1 MSTVTLFL
9 VSSLFACGE
18 KSGSTAAPA
27 AAAAAKISMD
37 IPDDG
42 ASRGFAETLIGG
54 VTANFAPTDAD
65 GAAFEYTSLQF
76 RGDGSWHAE
85 GYVEAMDERME
96 CTESGTWSMTAAD
109 SKTVATVAWIV
120 NDTTCVGRDQ
130 GTETRAQLTISTRG
144 IESAMFR

>member
-1 MSTVTLFL
+1 MSTLTLFL

-18 KSGSTAAPA
+18 KSGSTSAPA
-27 AAAAAKISMD
+27 AAAAATLTMD
-37 IPDDG
+37 VPADA

-54 VTANFAPTDAD
+54 VTADFAPTDAD
-65 GAAFEYTSLQF
+65 GASFEYTKLQF

-96 CTESGTWSMTAAD
+96 CTESGTWTMSAAD
-109 SKTVATVAWIV
+109 SKTVATVVWMV

-130 GTETRAQLTISTRG
+130 GTETRAQLTISTSG

>member
-1 MSTVTLFL
+1 MSTLTLFL

-18 KSGSTAAPA
+18 KSGTTAAPA
-27 AAAAAKISMD
+27 AAAAAKLTMD
-37 IPDDG
+37 LPDDA

-54 VTANFAPTDAD
+54 ATADFAPTDAD
-65 GAAFEYTSLQF
+65 GAAFEYTMLKF

-96 CTESGTWSMTAAD
+96 CTESGTWTMNAAD
-109 SKTVATVAWIV
+109 SKTVATVAWTV
-120 NDTTCVGRDQ
+120 NDTTCVGRDK
-130 GTETRAQLTISTRG
+130 GTETRAQLTISKSG